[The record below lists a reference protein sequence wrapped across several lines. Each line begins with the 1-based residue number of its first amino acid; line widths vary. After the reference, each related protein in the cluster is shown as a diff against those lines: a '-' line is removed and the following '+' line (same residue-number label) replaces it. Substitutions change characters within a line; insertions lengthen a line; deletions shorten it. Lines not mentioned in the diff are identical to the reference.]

1 MSLASGIKLMFLV
14 INQWNRM
21 EGGGN
26 YRVDEGGVSYSPHQC
41 VFSVTPHTDAC
52 RWRTDGVVTCA
63 YIMNRFFFPCMI
75 IFKDFFLIYLFFF
88 IEGFICRS
96 PSLHNSSCRRKKR
109 TWQMTVKGWDKT
121 ELLGGGGDFLWGKTL
136 HLSVVCCESVWRSN
150 FSCSPLWLTGC
161 KVLLVEIVPLWLW
174 LCVFKGDLGAG
185 GMGFPKLIQQRQ
197 K

>member
-52 RWRTDGVVTCA
+52 RWRTDGMVTCA

-75 IFKDFFLIYLFFF
+75 IFKDYYLFINFFF

-121 ELLGGGGDFLWGKTL
+121 ELLGGGGIFCEEKPFICQWC
-136 HLSVVCCESVWRSN
+136 VV
-150 FSCSPLWLTGC
+150 
-161 KVLLVEIVPLWLW
+161 KVYDAAISHAVHCDWQAVKCFW
-174 LCVFKGDLGAG
+174 
-185 GMGFPKLIQQRQ
+185 
-197 K
+197 